1 MTMASG
7 LYVLTFRDALDTSNL
22 AIDMLLNTHKVAL
35 FLDALTP
42 NFDTNQDFTAAPYTS
57 NQSSG
62 TGYTA
67 GGRALSVGTVTN
79 SDCVPTW
86 GLGATGQL
94 KYDLTTDVGWASPT
108 TVTARGS
115 VLYADALATN
125 DLIVAQTFGSDFTS
139 TAGTFTIQLDALGWF
154 TIDLVP

>member
-7 LYVLTFRDALDTSNL
+7 LYVLTFRDALDTTGL
-22 AIDMLLNTHKVAL
+22 AIDMLLNSHKVVL
-35 FLDALTP
+35 VTNTHTP
-42 NFDTNQDFTAAPYTS
+42 NFDTHNDFADITDEV
-57 NQSSG
+57 SG

-67 GGRALSVGTVTN
+67 GGRALSVGTVAN
-79 SDCVPTW
+79 GDCVPTW
-86 GLGATGQL
+86 GLGAAGQL

-108 TVTARGS
+108 SVTARGS
-115 VLYADALATN
+115 ILYADALGTN
-125 DLIVAQTFGSDFTS
+125 DLIVAQTFGADFTS